1 MTSGLLTP
9 AASTRTSTSSSPGV
23 GTGLIAVFS
32 CSGPPGAAIS
42 TTVISRGKFIQF
54 LRASGNLKRGGQSRR
69 STIFG
74 QDSVDLRQ
82 DAAMF
87 IRQLDYLVTLAREKH
102 FAKAAEACHVS
113 QPALSS
119 AIRSLEKE
127 LGVMIVQRGRRFMG
141 FTAEGER
148 VLVWAQQTLTSLS
161 HMREDAS
168 IAKSSMAG
176 TLRVGAIPTTMTV
189 SAFITAPSRA
199 LYPNIR
205 YTISSLS
212 TAEIAAQLDRFELDL
227 GLTYLDEK
235 TIDGFESL
243 HLFDERYVLLSARNA
258 QLEPTVTWEQAGR
271 LPLCLL
277 TGKMRNR
284 QVIDAA
290 FRRAGAKA
298 DVILETDSIF
308 ALYANVSEAG
318 LFSIGPHS
326 LLNFWD
332 MARVRA
338 TPVLPYLTRAIGLI
352 ARNQPALAP
361 ITAAVWEIARGLEL
375 QKRFDLALV

>member
-1 MTSGLLTP
+1 M
-9 AASTRTSTSSSPGV
+9 
-23 GTGLIAVFS
+23 
-32 CSGPPGAAIS
+32 
-42 TTVISRGKFIQF
+42 
-54 LRASGNLKRGGQSRR
+54 N
-69 STIFG
+69 
-74 QDSVDLRQ
+74 LRQ

-102 FAKAAEACHVS
+102 FAKAAESCHVS

-168 IAKSSMAG
+168 IAKTSMTG

-189 SAFITAPSRA
+189 TAFITAACRA

-205 YTISSLS
+205 YAISSLS
-212 TAEIAAQLDRFELDL
+212 TEAIASQLDRFELDL

-243 HLFDERYVLLSARNA
+243 HLFDERYVLLSGRNA
-258 QLEPTVTWEQAGR
+258 TLEPMTWEQAGR

-308 ALYANVSEAG
+308 ALYAHVSEAG
-318 LFSIGPHS
+318 LFSIVPHS
-326 LLNFWD
+326 LLNFFD

>member
-1 MTSGLLTP
+1 
-9 AASTRTSTSSSPGV
+9 
-23 GTGLIAVFS
+23 
-32 CSGPPGAAIS
+32 
-42 TTVISRGKFIQF
+42 
-54 LRASGNLKRGGQSRR
+54 
-69 STIFG
+69 
-74 QDSVDLRQ
+74 
-82 DAAMF
+82 MF

-102 FAKAAEACHVS
+102 FAKAAEVCHVS

-127 LGVMIVQRGRRFMG
+127 LGIMIVQRGRRFMG
-141 FTAEGER
+141 LTAEGER
-148 VLVWAQQTLTSLS
+148 VLVWAQQTLASLS

-168 IAKSSMAG
+168 IAKSNMAG

-189 SAFITAPSRA
+189 AAFITAPCRA
-199 LYPNIR
+199 AYPKIR
-205 YTISSLS
+205 YTVSSLS
-212 TAEIAAQLDRFELDL
+212 TEEIAGQLDRFELDL

-243 HLFDERYVLLSARNA
+243 HLFDERYVLLAARTVA
-258 QLEPTVTWEQAGR
+258 LEPTLTWEQAGR

-308 ALYANVSEAG
+308 SLYAHVSEAG
-318 LFSIGPHS
+318 LFSIVPHS
-326 LLNFWD
+326 LLNSFD
-332 MARVRA
+332 MTKVQAR
-338 TPVLPYLTRAIGLI
+338 PLLPYLTRAIGLI

-361 ITAAVWEIARGLEL
+361 ITAAVWDIARGLEL
-375 QKRFDLALV
+375 QKRFDLALA